1 MTQFANASQ
10 GSHQALEM
18 PDMGQEKIVIRRPNL
33 FSMALMPRV
42 LGPMHQISQENVKVR
57 DKVRCMEAEF
67 L

>member
-1 MTQFANASQ
+1 
-10 GSHQALEM
+10 M